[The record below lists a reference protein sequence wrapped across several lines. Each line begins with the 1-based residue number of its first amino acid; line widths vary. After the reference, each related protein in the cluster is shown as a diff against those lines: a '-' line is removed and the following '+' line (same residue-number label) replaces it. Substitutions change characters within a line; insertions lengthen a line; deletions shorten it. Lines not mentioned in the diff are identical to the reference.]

1 MNFENGDFALGP
13 DPQKSVKIT
22 NFLKGFILRAKLN
35 E

>member
-13 DPQKSVKIT
+13 DLQKSVNST